1 MSGKESLPMVG
12 RLKKLVSDFIMAI
25 IGFYVGLAVLTVLIN
40 KLAENISVIAVV
52 LAFTVPAAV
61 IIGRLL
67 YYRMTRW

>member
-1 MSGKESLPMVG
+1 MVG